1 MECYKYECK
10 DFYMCDKYKKAAC
23 LFKVD
28 ELQYKL
34 RLQIFS
40 SKNNICSQCNN
51 IMIPGK
57 LKYSRVEINLCT
69 RCSNIY
75 KN

>member
-51 IMIPGK
+51 IIISGT
-57 LKYSRVEINLCT
+57 LKYSRENIKICT
-69 RCSNIY
+69 NCYQVYS
-75 KN
+75 